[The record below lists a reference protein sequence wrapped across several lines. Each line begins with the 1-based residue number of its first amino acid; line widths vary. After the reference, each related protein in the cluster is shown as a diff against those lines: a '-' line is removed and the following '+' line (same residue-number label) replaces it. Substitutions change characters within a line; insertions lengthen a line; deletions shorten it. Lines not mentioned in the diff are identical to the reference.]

1 MLIIG
6 QFFMCSSF
14 ICVELKCFTA
24 ICWFT
29 MTYIR
34 VLCKKIKR
42 DYFNYVEDSLQ
53 RHKRT
58 GSHNCNIEVLMNHAK
73 VSKMQRKF
81 GKQQCVI

>member
-1 MLIIG
+1 
-6 QFFMCSSF
+6 
-14 ICVELKCFTA
+14 
-24 ICWFT
+24 

>member
-1 MLIIG
+1 
-6 QFFMCSSF
+6 
-14 ICVELKCFTA
+14 
-24 ICWFT
+24 

-81 GKQQCVI
+81 GKLAICNLEKSFLMGHFVLMIIIMIFVKIILLR